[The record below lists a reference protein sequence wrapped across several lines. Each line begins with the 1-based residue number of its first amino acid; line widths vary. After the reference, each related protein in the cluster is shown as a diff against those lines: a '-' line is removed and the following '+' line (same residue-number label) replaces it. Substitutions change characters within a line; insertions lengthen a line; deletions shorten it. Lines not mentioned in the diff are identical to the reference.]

1 MSGCVVWL
9 TGLPASGKST
19 LAVAT
24 AHSLRAR
31 YVTCVTLDGDD
42 VRKSLVP
49 APGYDPRAR
58 AQFYETLARLAALI
72 AEQDVVV
79 LVAATAHLRRFRDNA
94 RTLARTF
101 LEVFVDTSLAECQ
114 RRDPKGLY
122 RGGDTDFVPGV
133 GIPYEPPERPDF
145 VARPDTKDAAQRLAA
160 LVLEQGGHH
169 DQKAVI
175 G

>member
-19 LAVAT
+19 IAAAT
-24 AHSLRAR
+24 CSVLRAR
-31 YVTCVTLDGDD
+31 HLECVTLDGDD
-42 VRKSLVP
+42 VRKALVP

-58 AQFYETLARLAALI
+58 AQFYETLARLAALL
-72 AEQDVVV
+72 ADQDAIV

-94 RTLARTF
+94 RTLAPAF
-101 LEVFVDTSLAECQ
+101 LEVFVDTPLAECK

-122 RGGDTDFVPGV
+122 SGYSTDLVPGV
-133 GIPYEPPERPDF
+133 GTVYEPPERPDF
-145 VARPDTKDAAQRLAA
+145 VVRPDTRDAALRLAT
-160 LVLEQGGHH
+160 LIIEQGGQH
-169 DQKAVI
+169 DQKARF